1 MAYCYNLMKLN
12 IPHFVS
18 LLTESMCN
26 VKELLNMLLTYSY
39 NVYRITLVIS
49 SREMNGETFLYRY
62 IEQMLKIFLLM
73 KSFFIQFIP

>member
-1 MAYCYNLMKLN
+1 
-12 IPHFVS
+12 
-18 LLTESMCN
+18 
-26 VKELLNMLLTYSY
+26 MLLTYSN

-49 SREMNGETFLYRY
+49 SREMNSETFLYRY